1 VVFIITITSKAQLFQ
16 DTSASFL
23 IQYLFF
29 CVIIQ
34 ALIDAIINAA
44 LAYVAVRT
52 RKNLTRGLETACV
65 RAEGPLL
72 RFVTIGSGILRTT
85 IITSCRCRKKVLIL
99 RDQLSSMA
107 PLFRP
112 NPAYNF

>member
-1 VVFIITITSKAQLFQ
+1 MQAKNSSFKELLTCLEIFYLFIIFLLFVVSFINTVVFIITITSKAQLFQ
-16 DTSASFL
+16 DTSFSFL

-65 RAEGPLL
+65 GA
-72 RFVTIGSGILRTT
+72 
-85 IITSCRCRKKVLIL
+85 
-99 RDQLSSMA
+99 
-107 PLFRP
+107 
-112 NPAYNF
+112 